1 MECARL
7 ASGRGVLVSIA
18 HSDATYSQVLAGV
31 ESGFR
36 HVTHLYS
43 GCSTVRRISGYRIAG
58 VVEAA
63 LILDCLTVELIADG
77 HHLPPSLIKSA
88 LRAKSLDKV
97 CVVTDAMAA
106 AGLGPGRYRL
116 GKKEVVVAQG
126 GVPDG
131 YERQP
136 LGGWPGFQTGV
147 SSREAW
153 R

>member
-1 MECARL
+1 MIKL
-7 ASGRGVLVSIA
+7 ALW
-18 HSDATYSQVLAGV
+18 
-31 ESGFR
+31 
-36 HVTHLYS
+36 
-43 GCSTVRRISGYRIAG
+43 
-58 VVEAA
+58 
-63 LILDCLTVELIADG
+63 
-77 HHLPPSLIKSA
+77 
-88 LRAKSLDKV
+88 AKSLDKV

-147 SSREAW
+147 ML
-153 R
+153 